1 MRNATNKLLELI
13 EEGVLTNDQVVMAC
27 VKFMSEDD
35 VAEMC
40 EANEFF
46 EEAEEDEEDE
56 NNEDDIDEAQEWA
69 DYDPEC

>member
-1 MRNATNKLLELI
+1 MRNATNKLLGLI
-13 EEGVLTNDQVVMAC
+13 EEGMLTNEQVVMAC

-35 VAEMC
+35 VQEMC

-46 EEAEEDEEDE
+46 EVEEDDE
-56 NNEDDIDEAQEWA
+56 PDIDEAQEWA